1 MYAQA
6 NNWMGTLKYVYVYV
20 CVYAYVNVCVY
31 VYVNVNVGLLS
42 LKLVC
47 CIHL

>member
-1 MYAQA
+1 
-6 NNWMGTLKYVYVYV
+6 MGTLKYVYVYV